1 VLQPLFSSWVGH
13 KLLDEAGFR
22 VIEVVDRIQCEVGGG
37 ADERDA
43 LARGAME
50 LQAAV
55 LVLAVAKRAGEW
67 VVVNKSLGEGG
78 RDDVEG
84 VGSSGRGGIDIS
96 PEVAEGDMEVAVG
109 VEVGERE
116 RVVVEE
122 GRVRREDDN
131 TLCVFY
137 HFHGYGYGY
146 GYGYVYFLSLVP
158 LPREMNELVRQMNY
172 L

>member
-1 VLQPLFSSWVGH
+1 
-13 KLLDEAGFR
+13 
-22 VIEVVDRIQCEVGGG
+22 
-37 ADERDA
+37 
-43 LARGAME
+43 
-50 LQAAV
+50 
-55 LVLAVAKRAGEW
+55 
-67 VVVNKSLGEGG
+67 
-78 RDDVEG
+78 
-84 VGSSGRGGIDIS
+84 
-96 PEVAEGDMEVAVG
+96 MEVAVG

-146 GYGYVYFLSLVP
+146 GYVYFLSLVP

>member
-22 VIEVVDRIQCEVGGG
+22 VIEVVDRIECEVGGG

-67 VVVNKSLGEGG
+67 VVVNESLGEGG

-84 VGSSGRGGIDIS
+84 VGSSDRGGIDIS
-96 PEVAEGDMEVAVG
+96 AEVAEGDMEVAVG

-122 GRVRREDDN
+122 GRVRREDEN

-137 HFHGYGYGY
+137 HFHGYGYC
-146 GYGYVYFLSLVP
+146 YGYVYFLSLVP
-158 LPREMNELVRQMNY
+158 LTT
-172 L
+172 